1 MLFWATLGGFAGAPL
16 GALLG
21 LVIAYVCLMLQG
33 VSEMEG
39 RRGLLAAVFGLLPGF
54 IAGFMGGFQITMWM
68 LTRYVV
74 WRQLI
79 AGAAAGVLLAMLLGV
94 AGFFLGYHWAEAR
107 GVSNYA
113 GERGAWAL
121 FYVAFPGAALGGV
134 AGFLLGRL
142 A

>member
-1 MLFWATLGGFAGAPL
+1 MLGGFAGAPL
-16 GALLG
+16 GAVLG
-21 LVIAYVCLMLQG
+21 LVIAYLLLMFSG

-39 RRGLLAAVFGLLPGF
+39 RRGLLAGLYGVVPGLIIGF
-54 IAGFMGGFQITMWM
+54 IAGFQLTLWL
-68 LTRYVV
+68 LTRYTA

-79 AGAAAGVLLAMLLGV
+79 AGAAAALLFALLLGV
-94 AGFFLGYHWAEAR
+94 AGFVMGYHWAEAR

-121 FYVAFPGAALGGV
+121 FYVSLPGAAIGGI